1 MAAGYHKR
9 RGVGLVVRRRLRV
22 ARRAAAVVLT
32 GFLDPRRSPA
42 GHNSRQGETGKSFGH
57 PLLPD
62 VIGEHVAAWP
72 EHRRGGFSVD
82 RSVHLPAGDR
92 AGTERM
98 VTRPAACGGVP
109 ACGSRP
115 KPPRRNRRP
124 GRHPRHWARVSRP
137 RPPTDRRSS
146 RNRRPAAAPARPGPP
161 AVDEIPRFDQV
172 GHRPRVGNGAGVCRG
187 PASGQAT
194 PLPAMVEPRCL
205 SLPIGPRSRIGC
217 TAIAAAAWPWS
228 YCETTG
234 SVTNLLARRLKSDN
248 GILLLCF
255 ITFPRLC
262 SRRLSGVIFPIGFL
276 GDEEANR
283 LRSRAL
289 REPWRIGCPSYQE
302 DRCMSV
308 THRRAVCGPRYP
320 ACCWGCCSPRAARP

>member
-1 MAAGYHKR
+1 MCAGKADGWAPCLTKLRIGERNARTTTSASRRRPRSRSCSDWPVTETSFSGLERRVGSAGVCVRSVRMAAGYHKR
-9 RGVGLVVRRRLRV
+9 RGVGLVARRRLRV
-22 ARRAAAVVLT
+22 ARRAAAVVL
-32 GFLDPRRSPA
+32 LASDSRRSPA
-42 GHNSRQGETGKSFGH
+42 GHNSRQGETGKSFRH

-62 VIGEHVAAWP
+62 VIESMRTWP

-98 VTRPAACGGVP
+98 VRRPAACGGVP

-124 GRHPRHWARVSRP
+124 GRPRRWARVSRP

-194 PLPAMVEPRCL
+194 PLPAWFDPRCL
-205 SLPIGPRSRIGC
+205 RCRSGH
-217 TAIAAAAWPWS
+217 AHASAVQP
-228 YCETTG
+228 
-234 SVTNLLARRLKSDN
+234 
-248 GILLLCF
+248 
-255 ITFPRLC
+255 
-262 SRRLSGVIFPIGFL
+262 SRRPLGLGVLRDHRIR
-276 GDEEANR
+276 DE
-283 LRSRAL
+283 
-289 REPWRIGCPSYQE
+289 P
-302 DRCMSV
+302 
-308 THRRAVCGPRYP
+308 
-320 ACCWGCCSPRAARP
+320 ARPATEVRN